1 MRSEGNVR
9 RDMEGGIS
17 FDDAPALRGITEPGD
32 DMEGIL
38 EPVVNFFG
46 RCRRLDNTGGWTV
59 LLVSAVM
66 TIYLNRKG
74 HRCIRFI
81 SRGL

>member
-1 MRSEGNVR
+1 
-9 RDMEGGIS
+9 MEGGIS

-46 RCRRLDNTGGWTV
+46 RCPQ
-59 LLVSAVM
+59 A
-66 TIYLNRKG
+66 
-74 HRCIRFI
+74 
-81 SRGL
+81 